1 MSRNI
6 CKEIKFNQEEQE
18 IMRKHAEKAGKRLGT
33 YIREAAVNGEI
44 RLYNMRQ
51 FEHLI
56 MKFQNVVREINDIA
70 KVVNST
76 QTVCA
81 KDIEDMKKSFNYLD
95 IVFENYLL
103 PHRYEVFKY
112 EPPPV
117 SRKGG

>member
-18 IMRKHAEKAGKRLGT
+18 IMRKHAEKANKRLGT

-56 MKFQNVVREINDIA
+56 MKFQNVGREINEIA

-103 PHRYEVFKY
+103 PIKFDFFNNE
-112 EPPPV
+112 
-117 SRKGG
+117 